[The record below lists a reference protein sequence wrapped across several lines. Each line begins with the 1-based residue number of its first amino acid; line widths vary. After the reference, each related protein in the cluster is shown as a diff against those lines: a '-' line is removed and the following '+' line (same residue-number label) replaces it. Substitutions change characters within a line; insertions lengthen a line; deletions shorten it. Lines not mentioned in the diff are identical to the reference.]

1 LSTNFVISISC
12 LAVWAGGLKR
22 KTMSTS
28 QTSHNQTS
36 QVTQT
41 NPASH
46 SQVSQT
52 SQSAPL
58 SETLEFRELTRADSA
73 AIVPLANKLRPS
85 MSPAEA
91 SAYLAEMFALPTYHC
106 FGLWQDG
113 RLVAMSNGWITV
125 RFYSGK
131 QLEVDN
137 VIVDPDL
144 RSQGVGKYFFAHIQ
158 EWALQHD
165 CKTIELNTYVQNSK
179 SHKFYFNEGYAI
191 LGFHFQKVL

>member
-1 LSTNFVISISC
+1 MTN
-12 LAVWAGGLKR
+12 
-22 KTMSTS
+22 S
-28 QTSHNQTS
+28 QTAHQGQTI
-36 QVTQT
+36 
-41 NPASH
+41 
-46 SQVSQT
+46 
-52 SQSAPL
+52 PL
-58 SETLEFRELTRADSA
+58 THTLEFRELTKDDSA

-91 SAYLAEMFALPTYHC
+91 SAYLAEMFTFPTFHC

-144 RSQGVGKYFFAHIQ
+144 RSQGVGKYFFAHI
-158 EWALQHD
+158 
-165 CKTIELNTYVQNSK
+165 
-179 SHKFYFNEGYAI
+179 
-191 LGFHFQKVL
+191 